1 MTSDNNII
9 VSVAS
14 MRDLPVIQRLGIETY
29 RQHFSA
35 IWSKQGLEDF
45 VERDFSDLALAESL
59 TVPEQTCWMLVNEP
73 GGEEIGF
80 VKINWQQP
88 DSLEGSI
95 GAELQKIYF
104 LKRATGK
111 GYGLQ
116 AMQVVFDHA
125 RQRGETSIW
134 LDVLNSNT
142 GASRFYLRLGFK
154 ALGEV
159 PFKTDI
165 SDVGMTVMRYDLSS
179 DN

>member
-1 MTSDNNII
+1 MVSDDTIS

-14 MRDLPVIQRLGIETY
+14 TDDLIAIQRLGIETY
-29 RQHFSA
+29 RQHFSE
-35 IWSKQGLEDF
+35 IWSEKGMQDLLR
-45 VERDFSDLALAESL
+45 RDFADEVLAASL
-59 TVPEQTCWMLVNEP
+59 SSTDQTCWMLINDPSGQEV
-73 GGEEIGF
+73 GF
-80 VKINWQQP
+80 IKINWQQP
-88 DSLEGSI
+88 DPIDGMM

-104 LKRATGK
+104 LEHAAGK

-116 AMQVVFDHA
+116 AMQAIFDHA
-125 RQRGETSIW
+125 RQRSETSIW